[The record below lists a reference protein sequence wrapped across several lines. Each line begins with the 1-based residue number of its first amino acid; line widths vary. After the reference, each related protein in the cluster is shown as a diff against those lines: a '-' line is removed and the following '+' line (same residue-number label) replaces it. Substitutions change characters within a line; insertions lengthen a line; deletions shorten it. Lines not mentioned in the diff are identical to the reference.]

1 VTPKRPLRLATLA
14 AAAAAVLLVGCGGGG
29 GSAPTAAAGPP
40 TTTAGTLPTLDGP
53 EPTAVAPAPR
63 APEAP
68 DGRSVLPDLVVDDVG
83 AGTKVDLAS
92 LVPSPQPVLLWFWA
106 PH

>member
-14 AAAAAVLLVGCGGGG
+14 AAAATTATPHQQD